1 MIATNPPF
9 GSKLPIKDSD
19 TLSQYDLG
27 HVWRK
32 VDGVWEATEYLQSS
46 QPPEILF
53 IERCWQFLKP
63 SGRMAIVLPD
73 AILGAPGLEYVRQ
86 WIMTHCR
93 LVASIDLHPDTFQ
106 PGNGTQTSVM
116 ILQRKSEEDT
126 EREAIQRKLQDYEIF
141 MAQVMA
147 MGHDKRGNLT
157 YKRNEDGEL
166 ILSPA
171 DDKDQTELFEQT
183 ANGDVTKRPIARQKI
198 LDDDSPLVAK
208 EFLGWKRTAVL
219 GW

>member
-1 MIATNPPF
+1 
-9 GSKLPIKDSD
+9 
-19 TLSQYDLG
+19 
-27 HVWRK
+27 
-32 VDGVWEATEYLQSS
+32 
-46 QPPEILF
+46 
-53 IERCWQFLKP
+53 
-63 SGRMAIVLPD
+63 
-73 AILGAPGLEYVRQ
+73 
-86 WIMTHCR
+86 
-93 LVASIDLHPDTFQ
+93 
-106 PGNGTQTSVM
+106 M
-116 ILQRKSEEDT
+116 ILQRKSEEDM

-171 DDKDQTELFEQT
+171 DDREQTDLFEKT

-198 LDDDSPLVAK
+198 LDDDSPAVAK

>member
-1 MIATNPPF
+1 
-9 GSKLPIKDSD
+9 
-19 TLSQYDLG
+19 
-27 HVWRK
+27 
-32 VDGVWEATEYLQSS
+32 
-46 QPPEILF
+46 
-53 IERCWQFLKP
+53 
-63 SGRMAIVLPD
+63 MAIVLPD

-86 WIMTHCR
+86 WIMSHCR

-116 ILQRKSEEDT
+116 ILQRKSEEDM
-126 EREAIQRKLQDYEIF
+126 EREAIQRQLQNYEIF
-141 MAQVMA
+141 MAQVTA
-147 MGHDKRGNLT
+147 MGHDKRGNQT

-171 DDKDQTELFEQT
+171 DDREQTELFEQT

-198 LDDDSPLVAK
+198 LDDDSPVVAK
-208 EFLGWKRTAVL
+208 EFLDWKRTAVL